1 MTESELNDLKNKIKK
16 SINEVLNIY
25 GYEFYSEEIVLPDPS
40 SKKDQE
46 IIIQFVNVGLSLRI
60 YFGFSISFTPL
71 PNPETYGNLFF
82 QISIW
87 DHVNNRR
94 NGFFPNLFYRRKYY
108 NQYVINRS
116 LKDQTAEDYIDE
128 SINKF
133 RMACDDVLKDFITGK
148 RFEEHTLEDISGP
161 EGWKAL
167 QNALYEQQSEIIFG
181 KRKSFWECITTP
193 FKKIF
198 K

>member
-1 MTESELNDLKNKIKK
+1 MTELELNELKNRIKK
-16 SINEVLNIY
+16 SIDHVLNKY
-25 GYEFYSEEIVLPDPS
+25 GYEFYSEEIVLPEPN

-46 IIIQFVNVGLSLRI
+46 IIIQFVNIELSLRI
-60 YFGFSISFTPL
+60 FFSFSISFTPL
-71 PNPETYGNLFF
+71 PNPETYGNLLF
-82 QISIW
+82 QISMW

-94 NGFFPNLFYRRKYY
+94 NGFFIDIFFEKNGLT
-108 NQYVINRS
+108 QYVINRS
-116 LKDQTAEDYIDE
+116 LKDQSAEDYIDE

-133 RMACDDVLKDFITGK
+133 RLACEDVLKDFITGK

-193 FKKIF
+193 FKK
-198 K
+198 KK